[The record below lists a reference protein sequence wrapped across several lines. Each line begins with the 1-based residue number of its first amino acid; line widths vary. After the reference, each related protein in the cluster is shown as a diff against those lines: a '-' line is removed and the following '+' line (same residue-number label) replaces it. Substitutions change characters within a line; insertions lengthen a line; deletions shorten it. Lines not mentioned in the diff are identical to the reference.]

1 MRHLRFYV
9 PLSLNVGDILQIPED
24 KARHLTQVL
33 RLSLGAEF
41 ILFNGDGHEYTTRL
55 TQLKKR
61 RLTAEILASERI
73 DRESTIQ
80 IHLLQG
86 LSLGDRM
93 DATIQKCVELGVDSI
108 SPLRTSR
115 SNLKLNEKR
124 LEKKHEHW
132 LKIVQSACEQ
142 SGRNTLPQLQK
153 TTQFESTVRHYATN
167 TSALKLILHPPAE
180 TKINQLTTSPTKISL
195 LVGSEGGFTDEELQ
209 LAQQCGFLPLSLGP
223 RILRTETAG
232 MAAIAGIQIKW
243 GDI

>member
-9 PLSLNVGDILQIPED
+9 PLSLNVGDILQIPEE

-41 ILFNGDGHEYTTRL
+41 VLFNGDGHEYATRL
-55 TQLKKR
+55 TEVKKR
-61 RLTAEILASERI
+61 QLTAEILASERI
-73 DRESTIQ
+73 NKESTVQ

-93 DATIQKCVELGVDSI
+93 DTTIQKCVELGVNSI

-115 SNLKLNEKR
+115 SNLKLDEKR

-132 LKIVQSACEQ
+132 FKIVQSACEQ

-153 TTQFESTVRHYATN
+153 TTQFESAVRHYAAN
-167 TSALKLILHPPAE
+167 TSMLKLILDPLAK
-180 TKINQLTTSPTKISL
+180 TKITQLTTSATKVSL
-195 LVGSEGGFTDEELQ
+195 LVGPEGGFTDEELQ
-209 LAQQCGFLPLSLGP
+209 LAQQCDFLPLSLGP

-232 MAAIAGIQIKW
+232 MVAIAGIQIKW